1 MPSRILFVDDEPNVL
16 LSLTELFRDERPYTA
31 QRAKD
36 ALEILRKHPEIDV
49 IVTDQRM
56 PTMTG
61 VEFLREAKK
70 INPIAIRILLTGYSD
85 LNEVLGS
92 VNTGEVYR
100 YILKPWDVDKLRST
114 IKLALELAQR
124 TRLIMPKTPQPT
136 ATGASTATSNAAPH
150 HSTANH
156 TTAAS
161 SRSFIPEKQPILVID
176 NNQSHLSSMRELFAE
191 NYVVSISSSA
201 QSAIEILKRSP
212 MAAIITELSLPDTD
226 PVKFLAEIKS
236 FNPNTPI
243 IVLSSMKDSGIAI
256 QLINQVQVFRY
267 LVRPLRRD
275 TLESTVQTAVE
286 LYKAYTAVPGL
297 NLKNLESDILKQSG
311 NQPK

>member
-124 TRLIMPKTPQPT
+124 TRLIMPKNAQPT
-136 ATGASTATSNAAPH
+136 AIGASSTAAPH
-150 HSTANH
+150 
-156 TTAAS
+156 TAANNTATAS
-161 SRSFIPEKQPILVID
+161 TRNFIPEKQPILVID

-226 PVKFLAEIKS
+226 PVKFLSEVKS

-243 IVLSSMKDSGIAI
+243 IVLSSMKDSSIAI

-286 LYKAYTAVPGL
+286 LYKAYTATPGL

>member
-16 LSLTELFRDERPYTA
+16 LSLTELFREERPYTA
-31 QRAKD
+31 QRGKD

-56 PTMTG
+56 PSMTG

-100 YILKPWDVDKLRST
+100 YILKPWDVEKLRST

-124 TRLIMPKTPQPT
+124 TRLISPKTPVAT
-136 ATGASTATSNAAPH
+136 ATGATPSTAPTTKVSDTSANARA
-150 HSTANH
+150 
-156 TTAAS
+156 
-161 SRSFIPEKQPILVID
+161 FIPEKFPILVID
-176 NNQSHLSSMRELFAE
+176 NNHSHLASLRELFAE
-191 NYVVSISSSA
+191 NYVVNVSSSA
-201 QSAIEILKRSP
+201 QAAIEVLKRTP
-212 MAAIITELSLPDTD
+212 MAAIITELNLPDTD
-226 PVKFLAEIKS
+226 PVQFLSEVKS

-243 IVLSSMKDSGIAI
+243 IVLSSMKDSSMAI

-275 TLESTVQTAVE
+275 ALESTVQTAVG
-286 LYKAYTAVPGL
+286 LYKTYTASPSL
-297 NLKNLESDILKQSG
+297 NLKNLENDILKQS
-311 NQPK
+311 NNPIK

>member
-85 LNEVLGS
+85 LHEVLGS

-124 TRLIMPKTPQPT
+124 TRLIMPKNAQPT
-136 ATGASTATSNAAPH
+136 AIGASITAPQHTSANNTATA
-150 HSTANH
+150 ST
-156 TTAAS
+156 
-161 SRSFIPEKQPILVID
+161 RSFIPEKQPILVID
-176 NNQSHLSSMRELFAE
+176 NNQSHLSSLRELFAE

-226 PVKFLAEIKS
+226 PVKFLSEVKS

-243 IVLSSMKDSGIAI
+243 IVLSSMKDSSIAI
-256 QLINQVQVFRY
+256 QLINQVQIFRY

-286 LYKAYTAVPGL
+286 LYKAYTATPGL

>member
-1 MPSRILFVDDEPNVL
+1 MPSRLLFVDDEPNVL
-16 LSLTELFRDERPYTA
+16 LSLTELFREERPYTA
-31 QRAKD
+31 QRARD
-36 ALEILRKHPEIDV
+36 ALDILRKHPEIDV

-85 LNEVLGS
+85 LNEVLSS

-114 IKLALELAQR
+114 VKLAMELAQR
-124 TRLIMPKTPQPT
+124 TRLIMPKAPVAQPT
-136 ATGASTATSNAAPH
+136 ATSAPAGTN
-150 HSTANH
+150 SSSSSANH
-156 TTAAS
+156 T
-161 SRSFIPEKQPILVID
+161 RIFIPEKLPILVID
-176 NNQSHLSSMRELFAE
+176 NNQSHLASMRDLFAE
-191 NYVVSISSSA
+191 NYVVNISSTA
-201 QSAIEILKRSP
+201 QSAIEILKRTP

-226 PVKFLAEIKS
+226 PVKFLSEVKS

-243 IVLSSMKDSGIAI
+243 IVLSSMKDSGLAI
-256 QLINQVQVFRY
+256 QLINQVQIFRY

-286 LYKAYTAVPGL
+286 LYKTYTATPGL
-297 NLKNLESDILKQSG
+297 NLKNLETSILKE
-311 NQPK
+311 NERKP

>member
-124 TRLIMPKTPQPT
+124 TRLIMPKTAQPT
-136 ATGASTATSNAAPH
+136 AIGASSTAPPHTAANNTATA
-150 HSTANH
+150 STRN
-156 TTAAS
+156 
-161 SRSFIPEKQPILVID
+161 FIPEKQPILVID

-226 PVKFLAEIKS
+226 PVKFLSEVKS

-243 IVLSSMKDSGIAI
+243 IVLSSMKDSSIAI

-286 LYKAYTAVPGL
+286 LYKAYTATPGL

>member
-16 LSLTELFRDERPYTA
+16 LSLTELFREERPYTA
-31 QRAKD
+31 QRGKD
-36 ALEILRKHPEIDV
+36 ALDILRKHPEIDV

-56 PTMTG
+56 PSMTG

-114 IKLALELAQR
+114 VKLALELAQR
-124 TRLIMPKTPQPT
+124 TRLITPKTPAAAATNASPSMAAT
-136 ATGASTATSNAAPH
+136 TGANNDASN
-150 HSTANH
+150 
-156 TTAAS
+156 
-161 SRSFIPEKQPILVID
+161 SRVFVPEKLPILVID
-176 NNQSHLSSMRELFAE
+176 NNHSHLASFRDLFSE
-191 NYVVSISSSA
+191 NYVVNVSSSA
-201 QSAIEILKRSP
+201 QSAIEILKRTP

-226 PVKFLAEIKS
+226 PVQFLAEVKS

-243 IVLSSMKDSGIAI
+243 IVLSSMKDSGLAI

-275 TLESTVQTAVE
+275 TLESTVQTAVG
-286 LYKAYTAVPGL
+286 LYKTYVTTPGL
-297 NLKNLESDILKQSG
+297 NLRNLETDILKKSG
-311 NQPK
+311 NPSK

>member
-124 TRLIMPKTPQPT
+124 TRLIMPKNAQPT
-136 ATGASTATSNAAPH
+136 AIGASSMATPHSAANNTATA
-150 HSTANH
+150 STRN
-156 TTAAS
+156 
-161 SRSFIPEKQPILVID
+161 FIPEKQPILVID

-226 PVKFLAEIKS
+226 PVKFLAEVKS

-243 IVLSSMKDSGIAI
+243 IVLSSMKDSSIAI

-286 LYKAYTAVPGL
+286 LYKAYTATPGL

>member
-31 QRAKD
+31 QRGKD

-56 PTMTG
+56 PSMTG

-124 TRLIMPKTPQPT
+124 TRLIAPKTPAATSVVPT
-136 ATGASTATSNAAPH
+136 TTAATNSAASNAAP
-150 HSTANH
+150 N
-156 TTAAS
+156 
-161 SRSFIPEKQPILVID
+161 SRIFIPEKLPILVID
-176 NNQSHLSSMRELFAE
+176 NNHSHLASFRELFSE
-191 NYVVSISSSA
+191 NYVVNVSSSA
-201 QSAIEILKRSP
+201 QSAIEVLKRTP

-226 PVKFLAEIKS
+226 PVRFLAEVKS

-243 IVLSSMKDSGIAI
+243 IVLSSMKDSGVAI

-286 LYKAYTAVPGL
+286 LYKTYSSTPGL
-297 NLKNLESDILKQSG
+297 NLKNLETDILKQSG
-311 NQPK
+311 NPIK

>member
-85 LNEVLGS
+85 LDEVLGS

-100 YILKPWDVDKLRST
+100 YILKPWDVEKLRST

-124 TRLIMPKTPQPT
+124 TRLIMPKNAQPT
-136 ATGASTATSNAAPH
+136 ATSASSATLH
-150 HSTANH
+150 H
-156 TTAAS
+156 TTANNIATTT
-161 SRSFIPEKQPILVID
+161 RSFIPEKQPILVID
-176 NNQSHLSSMRELFAE
+176 SNPSHLSSMRELFAE
-191 NYVVSISSSA
+191 NYVVSISSSS

-212 MAAIITELSLPDTD
+212 MAAIITELNLPDTD
-226 PVKFLAEIKS
+226 PVKFLSEVKS

-243 IVLSSMKDSGIAI
+243 IVLSSMKDSSIAI
-256 QLINQVQVFRY
+256 QLINQVQIFRY

-286 LYKAYTAVPGL
+286 LYKAYTATPGL
-297 NLKNLESDILKQSG
+297 NLKNLEGGILKQSG

>member
-1 MPSRILFVDDEPNVL
+1 MPSRLLFVDDEPNVL
-16 LSLTELFRDERPYTA
+16 LSLTELFREERPYTA

-56 PTMTG
+56 PSMTG

-85 LNEVLGS
+85 LNEVLSS

-114 IKLALELAQR
+114 IKLAMELAQR
-124 TRLIMPKTPQPT
+124 TRLIMPK
-136 ATGASTATSNAAPH
+136 AA
-150 HSTANH
+150 
-156 TTAAS
+156 TAAS
-161 SRSFIPEKQPILVID
+161 SVAATPTASSNTATGNARSFVPEKLPILVID
-176 NNQSHLSSMRELFAE
+176 NNQSHLASLRELFVE
-191 NYVVSISSSA
+191 NYIVNISSTA
-201 QSAIEILKRSP
+201 QSALEILKRTP
-212 MAAIITELSLPDTD
+212 MAAIITELNLPDTD
-226 PVKFLAEIKS
+226 PVKFLSEVKS

-243 IVLSSMKDSGIAI
+243 IVLSSMKDSGLAI

-286 LYKAYTAVPGL
+286 LYKTYTATPGL
-297 NLKNLESDILKQSG
+297 NLKNLETNILKESER
-311 NQPK
+311 NPKA